1 MRTTDLSGLLIVWFP
16 CPVAISLCLC
26 IFSTPTSFQDSAQTL
41 SCAHAPYQL
50 QNPTFSPNA
59 QCFGDIVRFNAQAL
73 GDIAG
78 FNASALGDIV
88 RFNAHIVGW
97 SFGVDQGAQAQLN
110 VRAAS

>member
-1 MRTTDLSGLLIVWFP
+1 MPLINSKTQHFHP
-16 CPVAISLCLC
+16 MP
-26 IFSTPTSFQDSAQTL
+26 SAL
-41 SCAHAPYQL
+41 
-50 QNPTFSPNA
+50 
-59 QCFGDIVRFNAQAL
+59 GDIVQFNAQAL